1 MRHALERLRDLFISA
16 QRNRAWEKTHSLQT
30 QPIAPAPLL
39 HHLLDRQA
47 ATDPTHAYRHT
58 LVSAQPCAILGDAS
72 LLRTILGNLLENA
85 EKYATPGTAVDVG
98 FESNDHEVILTISND
113 YPAQAK
119 LVPDQILQ
127 SHTRGA
133 NSVGLPGLGMGLY
146 LTQRLAADMGGALY
160 LDLQQPGRFR
170 VTLTFPRGEGRLT
183 T

>member
-16 QRNRAWEKTHSLQT
+16 QRNRSWEKTHSLQT

-39 HHLLDRQA
+39 RHLLDQRA
-47 ATDPTHAYRHT
+47 ASDPNHAYRHA
-58 LVSAQPCAILGDAS
+58 LASAQPCAILGDAS

-85 EKYATPGTAVDVG
+85 EKYATPGTTVDVG
-98 FESNDHEVILTISND
+98 LASNDHEVILTIDND

-119 LVPDQILQ
+119 LVSDQLLR

-133 NSVGLPGLGMGLY
+133 NSTGQPGLGMGLY

-160 LDLQQPGRFR
+160 LDLKQPGRFR
-170 VTLTFPRGEGRLT
+170 VTLTFPRSEGRLMT
-183 T
+183 